1 MEETYKIIKFNNNN
15 LEIDVKISPFDK
27 TIWLSLDQ
35 IALLFGRDKS
45 VISIRNNEYGSKA
58 SVLRET
64 LFPSTQKIEE
74 RYKFIKGRKYLLP
87 VAWVARGFVNLKEI
101 PKKLK
106 YVKRVSNTD
115 MNLVSEYDEFI
126 SGIGL

>member
-1 MEETYKIIKFNNNN
+1 M
-15 LEIDVKISPFDK
+15 
-27 TIWLSLDQ
+27 
-35 IALLFGRDKS
+35 
-45 VISIRNNEYGSKA
+45 
-58 SVLRET
+58 
-64 LFPSTQKIEE
+64 FPSTQKIEE